1 MTYRGERDSARLEL
15 PQVTVCAATS
25 VNVKATMRALEA
37 CLAQVDFAA
46 CKLFTDAPAE
56 HPDISVVPIPRLNSA
71 AAYSDFMLSQLVDH
85 VETSHCLVV
94 QWDGHVI
101 DAERWRPE
109 FLDYDYIG
117 ASWPQF
123 DDGHDV
129 GNGGFSLRSRRL
141 MEACRDLEFRASHP
155 EDLAIGRNNRGWLES
170 RGMRFAPR
178 PLADLFA
185 AERTG
190 DLENSFGYHGVFNMP
205 RAIGT
210 EAFWRIY
217 RDLDDRAT
225 IRHDFTAIL
234 KNVGYGSSGTI
245 NQIRMI
251 IDQIKYF
258 ALSYCYTVILVTKK
272 INKLFSRLILRM

>member
-101 DAERWRPE
+101 DAKRWRPE

-123 DDGHDV
+123 NDDHDV

-141 MEACRDLEFRASHP
+141 MEACREGQFQPFHP
-155 EDLAIGRNNRGWLES
+155 EDIAIGRANRSWLEE

-178 PLADLFA
+178 ALADLFA
-185 AERTG
+185 TERSG
-190 DLENSFGYHGVFNMP
+190 VLEDSFGYHGVWNMP
-205 RAIGT
+205 RALGV

-217 RDLDDRAT
+217 CDLDDRAT
-225 IRHDFTAIL
+225 VRHDFVSIL
-234 KNVGYGSSGTI
+234 KDVGQGLGGSWRAA
-245 NQIRMI
+245 RMI
-251 IDQIKYF
+251 FDRLKQRL
-258 ALSYCYTVILVTKK
+258 ALC
-272 INKLFSRLILRM
+272 